1 MRTYIRQYL
10 RHSDGRVVWAQSSA
24 YQDTPGL
31 AIWCD
36 LVLKPARERSGRK
49 RWALIW
55 DNVKAHEVD
64 SVRAIFD
71 GAGITV
77 LDLPKYTTDREN

>member
-1 MRTYIRQYL
+1 MGSVISVSRYSR
-10 RHSDGRVVWAQSSA
+10 A
-24 YQDTPGL
+24 P
-31 AIWCD
+31 IWCD

-71 GAGITV
+71 GAGITL
-77 LDLPKYTTDREN
+77 LDLPKYTTDREY